1 MNSHAAATHY
11 TAAEVAAATGIPPEK
26 QLQWHDRPII
36 IPSRNDVRPNGTGDK
51 RLISR
56 ETVIQIAL
64 TAALARLGIPAGQAA
79 SAARL
84 FTDRS
89 GPGRPAG
96 KLYPQDRTVL
106 VLRET
111 GPVVINAPYHADFC
125 DLSDHGT
132 SFVAIDAGAICRN
145 VDTALS
151 KLKQDS

>member
-11 TAAEVAAATGIPPEK
+11 TAAEVAIATGIPPEK

-89 GPGRPAG
+89 SPGRPAG

-111 GPVVINAPYHADFC
+111 GPVVINAELDADFFALA
-125 DLSDHGT
+125 DGGI
-132 SFVAIDAGAICRN
+132 SFVAIDVAAVCKT
-145 VDTALS
+145 VDEKT
-151 KLKQDS
+151 